1 MNNLIK
7 IKDSIK
13 IDTLDK
19 YFISNHVLYALG
31 YRDGNGKVKS
41 ISHFNYLA
49 KIIKDLPHDL
59 VRIYDAIASQF
70 RYNIPIY
77 SLGDNQR

>member
-31 YRDGNGKVKS
+31 YCDVNGKVKS
-41 ISHFNYLA
+41 ASHFKYLA
-49 KIIKDLPHDL
+49 KIIKDLPFDL
-59 VRIYDAIASQF
+59 VRRYDAIASHL
-70 RYNIPIY
+70 RYHIPIY
-77 SLGDNQR
+77 P

>member
-31 YRDGNGKVKS
+31 YRDDNGKVLS
-41 ISHFNYLA
+41 VSSFRYLA
-49 KIIKDLPHDL
+49 KIIKDLPCDL
-59 VRIYDAIASQF
+59 VRRYDSIESHL
-70 RYNIPIY
+70 RYHIPIY
-77 SLGDNQR
+77 PLGIDK